1 MKVSS
6 LLDFFFTKIE
16 AYYNKNR
23 ELFLQKKL
31 HCRWDLHEAFEGTRR
46 LFQKKIDRKFP
57 PSRIFFL
64 ELQTNEL
71 KGNDLFCF
79 SVHASD
85 SNEPFEAVP
94 ASYLQILTTVCP
106 RNISVF
112 FNSFGPPSW
121 KPEQLQ
127 LAIEAVKKGYSLTEA
142 GKQYGIPRTTL
153 SNKIYGRKRKR

>member
-1 MKVSS
+1 M
-6 LLDFFFTKIE
+6 
-16 AYYNKNR
+16 
-23 ELFLQKKL
+23 
-31 HCRWDLHEAFEGTRR
+31 
-46 LFQKKIDRKFP
+46 
-57 PSRIFFL
+57 FL
-64 ELQTNEL
+64 ELQTIEL